1 LKSLKINLGAGLIGE
16 ELVYKESINIELDE
30 NNVIQ
35 HIGNGFDSDGIDVRS
50 FILLPPLVNAHV
62 HIADFTFPEIGIEK
76 TIKDLVGDPN
86 SEKYK
91 YLGLYAEKIEEGIRE
106 FALKALK
113 HGTRVILDFRE
124 QGISGVKKAK
134 KALANIG
141 IDYFA
146 LGRSENFTDLNDL
159 AKDAEGYGLPDFKYH
174 SLEELKTI
182 KGLFIRKIRA
192 VHLAETKKQYLRDDF
207 GKIIDAYSPNLIIH
221 GTYFREDEFNLARDK
236 NISIVFCPRS
246 NMWFGVGIP
255 QISLAYDQNVSIL
268 YGSDNGSWISPNL
281 WKDLELALLL
291 TRLQKPGSNYA
302 KNILLS
308 ATIEAYNFLGLKY
321 AIAEG
326 NRTFP
331 IFIKGEEIFRA
342 EEKYSAI
349 IKRASDNG
357 IYNLGAIQNIS

>member
-1 LKSLKINLGAGLIGE
+1 MLKINLGAGLIGE

-35 HIGNGFDSDGIDVRS
+35 HIGNGFDSDGIDARS

-62 HIADFTFPEIGIEK
+62 HIADFTFPEIGIGK
-76 TIKDLVGDPN
+76 TIKELVGDPN

-91 YLGLYAEKIEEGIRE
+91 YLDLYAEKIEEGIRE
-106 FALKALK
+106 FALKALR

-124 QGISGVKKAK
+124 QGIHGVKKAK
-134 KALANIG
+134 KALLNID

-146 LGRSENFTDLNDL
+146 LGRSDNFTDLNEL

-174 SLEELKTI
+174 SVEELKSI
-182 KGLFIRKIRA
+182 KDLFIRKIRA
-192 VHLAETKKQYLRDDF
+192 VHLAETKKQYLRDDL
-207 GKIIDAYSPNLIIH
+207 GKIVDAYSPNLIIH

-255 QISLAYDQNVSIL
+255 QISLAYDQNVSVL

-321 AIAEG
+321 SIAEG
-326 NRTFP
+326 NQTFP
-331 IFIKGEEIFRA
+331 VFIKGEEIFRA